1 MNEPSAP
8 LAAFLAD
15 RGLSELDRNVH
26 PEDEMLAFGL
36 PLSCGAPGLAEV
48 EYYRSGLLAHEALA
62 QILRGRFGSVAATP
76 SLLDFASG
84 FGRTTRFL
92 VRELAAERIHVTEI
106 KPEAVAFQRQ
116 QFGVAGHVTTTD
128 PASLAP
134 GRRFAA
140 VWAASYFTHLPR
152 ATFLPWLSKL
162 WSLVDEGGVLAFS
175 VHGEGLVPPGRA
187 LEDDGFLFER
197 VSESSRLDLDSYGSS
212 WVSQGFM
219 TRALAEVSAGRATW
233 RRIPRGLW
241 HFQDLYLV
249 TAAPFDATGLPFER
263 GPWGFLEGADALADG
278 GVRLAGWV
286 AEPEQAPP
294 RVVVSVAGG
303 PWVQAARG
311 LARPEISQVD
321 PDMRAGDWQLV
332 LPAERAPRAEQVVL
346 AKTIGAT
353 GRELLLF
360 AGHLDTAA
368 LLCRA
373 KAAVQEA
380 ATARA
385 ELAAARAE
393 AESLQRRL
401 AWMQASRFWKLREW
415 WFRWKRRL
423 GLAPEE

>member
-1 MNEPSAP
+1 MTAPSAP

-15 RGLSELDRNVH
+15 RGLADLDRTVH

-36 PLSCGAPGLAEV
+36 PLFCGAPGLAEV

-62 QILRGRFGSVAATP
+62 QVLTARFGSVAATP

-92 VRELAAERIHVTEI
+92 VRELPAERIHVTEI
-106 KPEAVAFQRQ
+106 KPEAVAFQHR
-116 QFGVAGHVTTTD
+116 QFGVTGTVTTTD

-140 VWAASYFTHLPR
+140 VWAASFFTHLPR
-152 ATFLPWLSKL
+152 TTFLPWLERL
-162 WSLVDEGGVLAFS
+162 WSLVEEGGVLAFS

-187 LEDDGFLFER
+187 LEADGFLFER
-197 VSESSRLDLDSYGSS
+197 VSESTRLDLDSYGSS
-212 WVSQGFM
+212 WVSEGFVAQ
-219 TRALAEVSAGRATW
+219 ALAEVSGGRASW

-249 TAAPFDATGLPFER
+249 TAAPHEAAGLPFER
-263 GPWGFLEGADALADG
+263 GPWGFLEGADALPDG
-278 GVRLAGWV
+278 RVRLAGWV
-286 AEPEQAPP
+286 AEPGQAPP

-303 PWVQAARG
+303 PWVEAAPG

-321 PDMRAGDWQLV
+321 PDMRAGDWLLV
-332 LPAERAPRAEQVVL
+332 LPVERAPRAEDVVL
-346 AKTIGAT
+346 AKVVGAT

-360 AGHLDTAA
+360 AGRLDTAA

-373 KAAVQEA
+373 KAAGEA
-380 ATARA
+380 V
-385 ELAAARAE
+385 AAARAE
-393 AESLQRRL
+393 LGALRAEVEALQGRL
-401 AWMQASRFWKLREW
+401 AWMQASRFWRLRER
-415 WFRWKRRL
+415 WFGWKRRL
-423 GLAPEE
+423 GLRSW